1 MKLNVRERLRTMRM
15 NNRGERGGEG
25 KLNVR
30 EEPRTMRMNEGEGV
44 RAKGMSWCRSV
55 SKVVV
60 VILDGCTREE
70 RYNLGL
76 VYY

>member
-1 MKLNVRERLRTMRM
+1 
-15 NNRGERGGEG
+15 
-25 KLNVR
+25 LNVR